1 MTVERWA
8 WLIAMSDAPDAQ
20 LLDWAGSFSI
30 PPSVEV
36 SGGRLDFDSYVPER
50 RAIRLIVDNATV
62 SMAIQPNVTCVNPV
76 FELHNAPGTL
86 LSVAL
91 GNRSLRQGEYAWD
104 GHTLWLDAKIAQPE
118 RLRLKFAL
126 QLSRAILKSESEL
139 QRKLD

>member
-20 LLDWAGSFSI
+20 LLDWAGSFSS

-62 SMAIQPNVTCVNPV
+62 SMAIQPNVTCVNPSSSCTMPQGPC
-76 FELHNAPGTL
+76 FPSHSEIARSGRESMPGMATRSGL
-86 LSVAL
+86 MP
-91 GNRSLRQGEYAWD
+91 RSLNPSDCG
-104 GHTLWLDAKIAQPE
+104 
-118 RLRLKFAL
+118 
-126 QLSRAILKSESEL
+126 
-139 QRKLD
+139 